1 MELSSIY
8 VPITS
13 VTAHLHFACYT
24 TLAFASPGDS
34 RPGHTPEWQ
43 SMRTCIA
50 RYVHSTLY
58 QEELAVLTAG
68 TARNERCV
76 SSRYIKQYPHH
87 RRTTRLTPP
96 PGAAV
101 LAHSLRDCG
110 TSKKLA
116 VLVTPD
122 TLRPSTIDE
131 LRVSSTKNNRIAA
144 LSTDPCTP
152 RTSTTMSY
160 RSSDSLRPIRR
171 TSTS

>member
-1 MELSSIY
+1 MAIDEDVYCTVSDQQK
-8 VPITS
+8 P
-13 VTAHLHFACYT
+13 
-24 TLAFASPGDS
+24 
-34 RPGHTPEWQ
+34 
-43 SMRTCIA
+43 MRQQ
-50 RYVHSTLY
+50 
-58 QEELAVLTAG
+58 QETILTA
-68 TARNERCV
+68 TAARNERCV
-76 SSRYIKQYPHH
+76 SSRYNKQYPYHRYH
-87 RRTTRLTPP
+87 RRTTRLTTP

-144 LSTDPCTP
+144 PSTDPCTP